1 MWPLF
6 RRTELH
12 LNHLAENNVFGIV
25 PLAKVRGLQDC
36 QQLWALGYRSLD
48 LPGVLPENSRS
59 S

>member
-6 RRTELH
+6 HRTELH

-25 PLAKVRGLQDC
+25 PLAKVRDLQDC

-48 LPGVLPENSRS
+48 LPGVLPES
-59 S
+59 SGSS